1 MNHWYVAQTQP
12 NAEAKALAHLKRQGF
27 RAYLPCYRKS
37 RRHAR
42 KVEIVKAPLFPGYL
56 FIKLDVTQEQWR
68 PIRSTIGVTRLICN
82 GDSPVPVPPGI
93 VEDIVARETE
103 DGLLDITD
111 PSPWM
116 PGDTVQV
123 IDGPMTGQVGWFQKL
138 ADKDRIMVLLELLG
152 RKVAMPVK
160 RAAVV
165 SYQ

>member
-1 MNHWYVAQTQP
+1 MTRWYVVQTHP

-27 RAYLPCYRKS
+27 RAYLPRYRKS

-42 KVEIVKAPLFPGYL
+42 KVEIVKAPLFPGYM
-56 FIKLDVTQEQWR
+56 FVELDVTTEQWR
-68 PIRSTIGVTRLICN
+68 PIRSTVGVTRLICN
-82 GDSPVPVPPGI
+82 GDTPVPVPAGI

-103 DGLLDITD
+103 DGLLDVTD
-111 PSPWM
+111 PSPWK

-152 RKVAMPVK
+152 RQVAMPVK

>member
-1 MNHWYVAQTQP
+1 MTRWYVVQTHP
-12 NAEAKALAHLKRQGF
+12 NAEAKALAHLNRQGF
-27 RAYLPCYRKS
+27 RAYLPRYRKS

-42 KVEIVKAPLFPGYL
+42 KVEIVKAPLFPGYM
-56 FIKLDVTQEQWR
+56 FVELDVTTEQWR
-68 PIRSTIGVTRLICN
+68 PIRSTVGVTRLICN
-82 GDSPVPVPPGI
+82 GDTPVPVPAGI

-103 DGLLDITD
+103 DGLLDVTD
-111 PSPWM
+111 PSPWK

-152 RKVAMPVK
+152 RQVAMPVK